1 MTQTSDRNI
10 EKIPLWRDERIIKI
24 VLQAVVLII
33 VLGVLVLLFSN
44 ALTALARQGRQF
56 NFAFLRNSAG
66 FNIGESIVSYGPQ
79 NSYTWA
85 LVVGLINTL
94 RVIFVGF
101 VLTTIVG
108 VIAGV
113 ASFSSN
119 WLLKKISAVYVEL
132 VRNTPLLLQLFVWYF
147 GVVLAFTGTGEA
159 PTNLFNFLYISKRQG
174 GGIAIPWPP
183 GVLMTWVSLALLVL
197 GAIAALFIWRW
208 RIRIMEEQGASGK
221 PQLIALAVLGFV
233 ALLLFFVGLG
243 WEFPQLNATGGVS
256 GGLSMSLEYAAILL
270 GLVFY
275 TGAFIAEI
283 VRAGIEAVSRGQWEA
298 GKALGL
304 QPGLLMRLVVFPQA
318 LRVIIPSLN
327 SQYMNLAKN
336 SSLALAIGYPDIYST
351 AQTTFNQTGRP
362 IEVFI
367 IIAGT
372 YLIINLVI
380 SVFMNTL
387 NQMVQVKER

>member
-1 MTQTSDRNI
+1 MTETSDRNI

-33 VLGVLVLLFSN
+33 VVGVLVLLFNN

-66 FNIGESIVSYGPQ
+66 FNIGESIISYGPQ
-79 NSYTWA
+79 NSYTLA
-85 LVVGLINTL
+85 LVVGLLNTL

-108 VIAGV
+108 VIAGI

-119 WLLKKISAVYVEL
+119 WLLQKISAVYVEL

-147 GVVLAFTGTGEA
+147 GVVLAFTGTGDA

-183 GVLMTWVSLALLVL
+183 GGLITWVSLALLVL
-197 GAIAALFIWRW
+197 GAIAAVFIWRW

-221 PQLIALAVLGFV
+221 PQLIALAVLGLV
-233 ALLLFFVGLG
+233 GLLLFFVGLG

-362 IEVFI
+362 IEVFL